1 MNFKSV
7 IFAFCALFFV
17 TAPIQAEVVN
27 VSPNGFLIRHE
38 VQLNVPAEQA
48 YELMVN
54 QVSLWW
60 NPSHTYSQNAKN
72 LSIDARPGGCFCEKL
87 PNGGGVQHL
96 SVVFVAPG
104 KTLRMTGALGPMQG
118 SGLAGSMTWDFSAI
132 KPAKAIAGAATEAS
146 ADTSKAVSKLVL
158 TYSVGGYM
166 LGGFDKMAPGADGM
180 LAEQVGRYK
189 NLVNTGKPD

>member
-1 MNFKSV
+1 MNFTS
-7 IFAFCALFFV
+7 ISFAFCALFFV
-17 TAPIQAEVVN
+17 TSHTSAEVIN
-27 VSPNGFLIRHE
+27 ISPNGFLIRHE

-48 YELMVN
+48 YDQMVN
-54 QVSLWW
+54 QVSTWW

-96 SVVFVAPG
+96 SVVYVAPG

-132 KPAKAIAGAATEAS
+132 KATE
-146 ADTSKAVSKLVL
+146 TGKALSKLVL

-166 LGGFDKMAPGADGM
+166 PAGFDKMAPAADGM
-180 LAEQVGRYK
+180 LGEQLTRYK

>member
-7 IFAFCALFFV
+7 SFSFCALLFS
-17 TAPIQAEVVN
+17 TAHARAEVVN
-27 VSPNGFLIRHE
+27 ISPSGFQIRHE
-38 VQLNVPAEQA
+38 VQLNMSAEQA
-48 YELMVN
+48 YDLMVN

-60 NPSHTYSQNAKN
+60 NSSHTYSQNAKN

-96 SVVFVAPG
+96 SVVYVAPG

-132 KPAKAIAGAATEAS
+132 KPAETGKAL
-146 ADTSKAVSKLVL
+146 SKLVL
-158 TYSVGGYM
+158 TYSIGGYM
-166 LGGFDKMAPGADGM
+166 PGGLEKMAPAVDGM